1 MKSMKEIHKI
11 ANTNVT
17 MSCFYHVESKVYG
30 SDNLLIGQNRV
41 KTRGQHIFS
50 CAYLPNT
57 KEIRV
62 SCLCGWLLSSENIKK
77 HGFPKLQTAL
87 TPNG

>member
-1 MKSMKEIHKI
+1 MKEIHKI
-11 ANTNVT
+11 ANTYVT
-17 MSCFYHVESKVYG
+17 VSCFYHVESKVYG

-57 KEIRV
+57 KEI
-62 SCLCGWLLSSENIKK
+62 
-77 HGFPKLQTAL
+77 
-87 TPNG
+87 